1 MSQAKLLTAK
11 DAAPLVGI
19 SAIRLY
25 RLARENQLPPGVVV
39 RLSTRAVRFSAAALE
54 AWLGGSTA
62 AAVAPVAPVA
72 VSGPPSPVTRCV
84 RCPECGTE
92 VMWVPR

>member
-1 MSQAKLLTAK
+1 MSQAKLLKAK
-11 DAAPLVGI
+11 DAAPLLGI
-19 SAIRLY
+19 SPIRLY
-25 RLARENQLPPGVVV
+25 RLAREGQLPDGVVV
-39 RLSTRAVRFSAAALE
+39 RLGERAVRFSSVALE

-62 AAVAPVAPVA
+62 AAVAPVA
-72 VSGPPSPVTRCV
+72 VSVPPSPVTRCV